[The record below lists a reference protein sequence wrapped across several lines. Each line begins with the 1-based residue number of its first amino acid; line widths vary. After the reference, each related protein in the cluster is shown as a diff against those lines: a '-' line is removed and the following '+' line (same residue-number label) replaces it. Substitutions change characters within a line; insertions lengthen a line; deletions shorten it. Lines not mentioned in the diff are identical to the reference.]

1 MKIHIF
7 RKVKDYFKSTASLVV
22 AVNNIARCMNLS
34 ELKGFE
40 VSNSS
45 EQMTLI
51 EIDEDEL
58 CDSLLEDEKLFVLVA
73 LYAMGIGE

>member
-1 MKIHIF
+1 MKMRIF
-7 RKVKDYFKSTASLVV
+7 SKVKDYFKSTTSLVV

-58 CDSLLEDEKLFVLVA
+58 CDSLLKDEKQFALVA